1 MLLVLLL
8 LLLRMLLLLMLLLLV
23 LLLLLLSPTISQ
35 KLLAQH
41 MRGRKRDDVALES
54 KGSTWLPEAAKA
66 GVAKATAV
74 KAAAAKA
81 AAAKSMTNEMFNLRL
96 KANKKKEGESP
107 EDGFGNEKAG
117 KNIVVVYIS
126 EPWELN

>member
-23 LLLLLLSPTISQ
+23 LLLLLLLSPTISQ

-66 GVAKATAV
+66 AAAKAAAA
-74 KAAAAKA
+74 KAGAAKA
-81 AAAKSMTNEMFNLRL
+81 AAAKSMTNEQ
-96 KANKKKEGESP
+96 KKKGERPQKMGS
-107 EDGFGNEKAG
+107 ETKRREK
-117 KNIVVVYIS
+117 IS
-126 EPWELN
+126 S

>member
-23 LLLLLLSPTISQ
+23 LLLLLLLSPTISQ

-66 GVAKATAV
+66 RAAKAAAAKAAAAKAAAV
-74 KAAAAKA
+74 KAAAANA

-96 KANKKKEGESP
+96 KANKKSRERAQKMGS
-107 EDGFGNEKAG
+107 GTKRREK
-117 KNIVVVYIS
+117 IS
-126 EPWELN
+126 S